1 MKKDIQYLYLSREER
16 SILLEAVNAY
26 RNCCIAEGQYTDVAD
41 ELLIKLTTAKLKKMK
56 VVREPDAKGGRLQY
70 A

>member
-1 MKKDIQYLYLSREER
+1 MKKNIRYLYLSREER
-16 SILLEAVNAY
+16 SIMLEVVNAY
-26 RNCCIAEGQYTDVAD
+26 RNRCISEGQYTDVAD

-56 VVREPDAKGGRLQY
+56 VIKEPDTKGGSLQY